1 MNTCVMRVCVPD
13 GLCWHTCILNMRQYT
28 KSMCRYLH
36 IYVHCDQLTRRSQLS
51 TFSQLPPP
59 PNHHHHLSFITG
71 SLPWFTQ
78 VGSCDKSSIHPT
90 HHGTTSTLSAHS
102 LQINPVI
109 KLCNGQIRF
118 NVIPRLTHNLRDF
131 HRLERVPKQTSSV
144 STTKRISLTLSFS

>member
-1 MNTCVMRVCVPD
+1 MWCVCAYRTVCAGIHAYWICD
-13 GLCWHTCILNMRQYT
+13 NIQNLCVDIYIFMYTVINLQDAASSAHFLN
-28 KSMCRYLH
+28 C
-36 IYVHCDQLTRRSQLS
+36 
-51 TFSQLPPP
+51 P